1 MIFHHYVQI
10 IIAHFFTNYKYNLYF
25 QMIQI
30 KKTVNYVAVNL
41 QYPPPIKLHRS
52 RHFAIFY
59 RRK

>member
-41 QYPPPIKLHRS
+41 QYPPPHKI
-52 RHFAIFY
+52 AP
-59 RRK
+59 